1 MQNSIRKA
9 LRMDE
14 LARKE
19 VEEAKIK
26 QAHIH
31 EYLTNQQK
39 VIEDCFSKQMEQKK
53 KDYLAKQ
60 EQMLNEQKK
69 RHEQELAQ
77 VLQSL
82 DEQFK
87 NQKEEWV
94 TTIFDHIV
102 SRQ

>member
-53 KDYLAKQ
+53 
-60 EQMLNEQKK
+60 
-69 RHEQELAQ
+69 
-77 VLQSL
+77 
-82 DEQFK
+82 
-87 NQKEEWV
+87 
-94 TTIFDHIV
+94 
-102 SRQ
+102 